1 MAEPRVSMIAFD
13 EVLARLDDLSAL
25 LIEERALLE
34 KSDIPGLEG
43 MMVRKESLL
52 KTLFSPEADP
62 QERGSTLTLDNA
74 SFSAEQR
81 ERLEQRFQRLMSD
94 NTINGALIDAAR
106 VRANAVGALLASR
119 GPNAVY
125 GERGRLRGPSTGTR
139 LTRTA

>member
-1 MAEPRVSMIAFD
+1 MIAFD
-13 EVLARLDDLSAL
+13 EVLARLDDLSAV
-25 LIEERALLE
+25 LIEERDLLE
-34 KSDIPGLEG
+34 KSDIAGLEG
-43 MMVRKESLL
+43 MMVRKEALL
-52 KTLFSPEADP
+52 KTLFSSETES
-62 QERGSTLTLDNA
+62 QEQGNIPTLQNS

-81 ERLEQRFQRLMSD
+81 EQLEQRFQSLMRD

-125 GERGRLRGPSTGTR
+125 GERGRLRGPATGTR

>member
-1 MAEPRVSMIAFD
+1 MIAFD

-25 LIEERALLE
+25 LIEERDLLE
-34 KSDIPGLEG
+34 KSDIAGLEG
-43 MMVRKESLL
+43 MMVRKEALL
-52 KTLFSPEADP
+52 KTLFSSETES
-62 QERGSTLTLDNA
+62 QEQGNIPTLQNS

-81 ERLEQRFQRLMSD
+81 EQLEQRFQSLMRD

-125 GERGRLRGPSTGTR
+125 GERGRLRGPATGTR

>member
-25 LIEERALLE
+25 LIEERDLLE
-34 KSDIPGLEG
+34 KSDIAGLEG

-52 KTLFSPEADP
+52 KTLFSSETES
-62 QERGSTLTLDNA
+62 QEQGKIPTLHN
-74 SFSAEQR
+74 SNFSAEQR
-81 ERLEQRFQRLMSD
+81 ERLEQRFQSLMSD

-125 GERGRLRGPSTGTR
+125 GERGRLRGPATGTR

>member
-1 MAEPRVSMIAFD
+1 LAEPRVSMIAFD

-25 LIEERALLE
+25 LIEERDLLE
-34 KSDIPGLEG
+34 KSDIAGLEG

-52 KTLFSPEADP
+52 KTLFSSETES
-62 QERGSTLTLDNA
+62 QEQGKIPTLHN
-74 SFSAEQR
+74 SNFSAEQR
-81 ERLEQRFQRLMSD
+81 ERLEQRFRSLMRD

-125 GERGRLRGPSTGTR
+125 GERGRLRGPATGTR

>member
-25 LIEERALLE
+25 LIEERDLLE
-34 KSDIPGLEG
+34 KSDIAGLEG

-52 KTLFSPEADP
+52 KTLFSSETES
-62 QERGSTLTLDNA
+62 QEQGNIPTLHN
-74 SFSAEQR
+74 SNFSAEQR
-81 ERLEQRFQRLMSD
+81 ERLEQRFQSLMRD

-125 GERGRLRGPSTGTR
+125 GERGRLRGPATGTR

>member
-1 MAEPRVSMIAFD
+1 MIAFD

-25 LIEERALLE
+25 LIEERDLLE
-34 KSDIPGLEG
+34 KSDIAGLEG

-52 KTLFSPEADP
+52 KTLFSSETES
-62 QERGSTLTLDNA
+62 QEQGKIPTLHN
-74 SFSAEQR
+74 SNFSAEQR
-81 ERLEQRFQRLMSD
+81 ERLEQRFQSLMSD

-125 GERGRLRGPSTGTR
+125 GERGRLRGPATGTR